1 MKTLFLKPTL
11 VAAVVMGLTTGSAL
25 AADTTANTNTNNGH
39 NTMNQTSR
47 NMENSMNQTTDKMGQ
62 FADDSGITAKVKKAF
77 MDDNMLSSMDISV
90 KTDNGVVALSGF
102 VDSAEKK
109 ARAVDV
115 AKRVEGVKS
124 VQDQL
129 NLKDAK
135 EGTVTGYMGD
145 AATTA
150 EIKAKLLAT
159 KDMPSTS
166 VSVETVDG
174 VVQLTGTVDTNAQIQ
189 EAERVAKMVD
199 GVKSVKND
207 LKVK

>member
-1 MKTLFLKPTL
+1 MKKVLLKPTL
-11 VAAVVMGLTTGSAL
+11 VATVVMSLTAGSAF
-25 AADTTANTNTNNGH
+25 AANTNSGVNNV
-39 NTMNQTSR
+39 NDTVNQTSR
-47 NMENSMNQTTDKMGQ
+47 NAENSMNQTTDKMGQ

-77 MDDNMLSSMDISV
+77 MDDKMLSAMDISV
-90 KTDNGVVALSGF
+90 KTDKGVVALSGF

-109 ARAVDV
+109 AHAVSV
-115 AKRVEGVKS
+115 AKQVEGVKS

-135 EGTVTGYMGD
+135 EGTVKGYMGD

-150 EIKAKLLAT
+150 EVKAKLLGT

-166 VSVETVDG
+166 ISVETVDG
-174 VVQLTGTVDTNAQIQ
+174 VVQLTGSVDTAAQIR
-189 EAERVAKMVD
+189 EAESVAKQID

>member
-1 MKTLFLKPTL
+1 MKKVLLKPTL
-11 VAAVVMGLTTGSAL
+11 VATVVMSLTAGSAF
-25 AADTTANTNTNNGH
+25 AANTNSGVNNV
-39 NTMNQTSR
+39 NDTVNQTSR
-47 NMENSMNQTTDKMGQ
+47 NAENSMNQTTDKMGQ

-77 MDDNMLSSMDISV
+77 MDDKMLSAMDISV
-90 KTDNGVVALSGF
+90 KTDKGVVALSGF

-109 ARAVDV
+109 AHAVSV
-115 AKRVEGVKS
+115 AKQVEGVKS

-135 EGTVTGYMGD
+135 EGTVKGYMGD

-150 EIKAKLLAT
+150 EVKAKLLGT

-166 VSVETVDG
+166 ISVETVDG
-174 VVQLTGTVDTNAQIQ
+174 VVQLTGSVDTAAQIR
-189 EAERVAKMVD
+189 EAESVAKQVD